1 MNNKYKYPLTYG
13 VSIAIAL
20 IAYFLLLSLFDA
32 HVNPAY
38 SIFNMVILGVGLYL
52 AVTNYK
58 KEKGLKFKFNRG
70 FMVGLSSGF
79 TATIIFT
86 AFFAIYATEI
96 NPDFLTELVTM
107 WETDWFVNIVMVLFF
122 IALAGFASTLVI
134 TYAWV
139 QLHKNTRNT
148 EEGKKHT
155 Y

>member
-1 MNNKYKYPLTYG
+1 MKNKYKYPLIYG
-13 VSIAIAL
+13 GSIAAAL
-20 IAYFLLLSLFDA
+20 IAYFLILSLFGA

-52 AVTNYK
+52 AITNYK

-70 FMVGLSSGF
+70 FMVGLASGWAA
-79 TATIIFT
+79 TAIFT
-86 AFFAIYATEI
+86 AFFAIY
-96 NPDFLTELVTM
+96 TELESSYLENLITM
-107 WETDWFVNIVMVLFF
+107 WETDWYTNVGMV
-122 IALAGFASTLVI
+122 IATVALMGFASTLVI

-148 EEGKKHT
+148 EEGRKHT